1 MPRIFKIKAVKSQNK
16 QQMINRNEQQQY
28 YYRRKL
34 RANKMRR
41 RIISAKNAIR
51 NLRALVRVGLIFG
64 FIYLGI
70 WVLKLPQWFID
81 PVLLS
86 MADDSV
92 VKIEGNLI
100 TPKYKII
107 DLVKQTQLPHTQ
119 VFRLDTREL
128 ERNIAQLQP
137 IKKVYVRRYW
147 FPARL
152 NVLVEERIP
161 VFLIAPNL
169 QTEPI
174 SAITIDGVFIDREY
188 MPIPK
193 KFKATK
199 ILTYGIRGDDYEQ
212 WDKKRVDEILK
223 LIKTIEAYAKKE
235 VKYVDLRNPKDV
247 YVQIGDIMLRLGEI
261 NESIYN
267 RTKWIATILPEAQSK
282 YGRKIKYID
291 LRWED
296 ARYIKLD
303 NDMQRVEGNVKRDFS
318 DNNIRE
324 NTDGSTN
331 DSAQNSEGGVEF
343 GEDEIL

>member
-1 MPRIFKIKAVKSQNK
+1 
-16 QQMINRNEQQQY
+16 MINNNQQQQY

-41 RIISAKNAIR
+41 KIIAAKNLIR
-51 NLRALVRVGLIFG
+51 NFRALIRVGLIFA
-64 FIYLGI
+64 FVYFGI
-70 WVLKLPQWFID
+70 WVLKLPQWFVD
-81 PVLLS
+81 KDLLRVV
-86 MADDSV
+86 DESV

-100 TPKYKII
+100 TPQYKII
-107 DLVKQTQLPHTQ
+107 DLIKQTELPNTQ

-128 ERNIAQLQP
+128 EKNIAQLQP
-137 IKKVYVRRYW
+137 VKKVYVRRYW
-147 FPARL
+147 FPGRL
-152 NVLVEERIP
+152 NILVEERTP

-174 SAITIDGVFIDREY
+174 SAITEDGVFIDREY
-188 MPIPK
+188 MPIHPK
-193 KFKATK
+193 FNATK
-199 ILTYGIRGDDYEQ
+199 ILTYGIAGDDYEH

-223 LIKTIEAYAKKE
+223 LIKTIEAYAKQD

-247 YVQIGDIMLRLGEI
+247 YVQIGDTMLRLGEI

-303 NDMQRVEGNVKRDFS
+303 NNTNHVEGNTKRDFTE
-318 DNNIRE
+318 NNKTQESVE
-324 NTDGSTN
+324 NP
-331 DSAQNSEGGVEF
+331 QSEEEPVNE
-343 GEDEIL
+343 E

>member
-1 MPRIFKIKAVKSQNK
+1 MKNA
-16 QQMINRNEQQQY
+16 NEQQQY

-41 RIISAKNAIR
+41 RIISAKNSIR
-51 NLRALVRVGLIFG
+51 NLRTLIRVGLIFG
-64 FIYLGI
+64 IIYFGI
-70 WVLKLPQWFID
+70 WTLKLPQWFID
-81 PVLLS
+81 RDLLRV
-86 MADDSV
+86 ADEAV
-92 VKIEGNLI
+92 VMIEGNSI

-107 DLVKQTQLPHTQ
+107 DLVKQTELPHTQ

-152 NVLVEERIP
+152 NILVEERVP

-169 QTEPI
+169 ETDPI
-174 SAITIDGVFIDREY
+174 SAITADGVFIDREY
-188 MPIPK
+188 MPIPPK
-193 KFKATK
+193 YNATK
-199 ILTYGIRGDDYEQ
+199 ILTYGLAGDDYEQ
-212 WDKKRVDEILK
+212 WDKKRVDEISK
-223 LIKTIEAYAKKE
+223 LIKTIEAYSKQD

-247 YVQIGDIMLRLGEI
+247 YIQIGDIMLRLGEI

-303 NDMQRVEGNVKRDFS
+303 NNTKRVEGNKGRDFS
-318 DNNIRE
+318 DE
-324 NTDGSTN
+324 NFG
-331 DSAQNSEGGVEF
+331 
-343 GEDEIL
+343 GEDSDEEVPSNEEQKSDAEN